1 MLLASCSQESNT
13 SRAKQ
18 ANPTPAEESGNLVW
32 KALVQ
37 VAGQENPTLAAL
49 DAISIN
55 QVQATKTQKLYL
67 EGLRAA
73 AEGNLTKAAG
83 VFKQIVPSDLPPG
96 LIYPPYRIIH
106 TVSQNE
112 ANPFREPM
120 LLMAKKS
127 LLPPLW
133 EARLMRNEGR
143 FMESLTSYWRTS
155 PSEWTAYDVE
165 CLTQIALLQG
175 AKPDVMSLGR
185 KAIASKLLETEI
197 ELLLKKE
204 ILENSN
210 LLSEESID
218 QTLNDIQLEIDGK
231 TATGKAITDSIQQSL
246 ELRKSFLEKRYSN
259 IVEQAR
265 AKDPILQSDETLL
278 IHFLSASHVGDIT
291 ETTRWGQEI
300 ERRNN
305 DPETITWVT
314 TIIQE
319 TRQAAQK

>member
-18 ANPTPAEESGNLVW
+18 ANPTPAEESDNLIW

-37 VAGQENPTLAAL
+37 VAGQENPTLATL
-49 DAISIN
+49 DEISTN
-55 QVQATKTQKLYL
+55 QDHTTETQKLYL

-73 AEGNLTKAAG
+73 AKGNLSEAAE
-83 VFKQIVPSDLPPG
+83 VFQQIVPSDLPPG
-96 LIYPPYRIIH
+96 LVYPPYRIIH

-120 LLMAKKS
+120 LLMAKKG

-165 CLTQIALLQG
+165 CLAQIALLQG

-185 KAIASKLLETEI
+185 KAINSKLLNTEI
-197 ELLLKKE
+197 EKALNQE

-210 LLSEESID
+210 LISKDSMS
-218 QTLNDIQLEIDGK
+218 QTLKDIQREIDDN
-231 TATGKAITDSIQQSL
+231 TATGREITDSIKQSL
-246 ELRKSFLEKRYSN
+246 ELRKSFLEKRYSS

-278 IHFLSASHVGDIT
+278 IHFLSASHVGDIA

-300 ERRNN
+300 ERRNK
-305 DPETITWVT
+305 DPETITWVA

-319 TRQAAQK
+319 TRQGVQK